1 MMSKLYALYE
11 NDVFI
16 DCGTVKELSERHNI
30 SQNSIRSSISHR
42 KKREA
47 NGAKSTWGYSFYLI
61 EDDEL

>member
-42 KKREA
+42 KKA
-47 NGAKSTWGYSFYLI
+47 
-61 EDDEL
+61 